1 MGTSQVV
8 LVVKNTL
15 VHTGDMRCRFDPW
28 VGKIPWSRAWQ
39 PTLVYLAWRFPWTEK
54 PVRLQDTTEATACMH
69 TNNYDKLDCS
79 DCLLGNFEVI
89 LVSYSSCLLF
99 GHWSHYSYRFC

>member
-8 LVVKNTL
+8 LVVKNPL

-39 PTLVYLAWRFPWTEK
+39 PTLVFLPGDSHGQRSLSGYRTQLK
-54 PVRLQDTTEATACMH
+54 LQHAYTQTTMISLIVLIV
-69 TNNYDKLDCS
+69 Y
-79 DCLLGNFEVI
+79 
-89 LVSYSSCLLF
+89 
-99 GHWSHYSYRFC
+99 